1 MRILKYILIAISC
14 CGTLLSCEKDKMPYL
29 RLKNANVYFDLNT
42 SRFDPSVVE
51 TASKLKVPLILAGM
65 PGTYPVS
72 VTVETDTTGIENPA
86 IEGIDYTIREKTV
99 TFEEGYGTQYI
110 EVNPINNEERQ
121 PNRSFKLLI
130 TSTSK
135 ELRPNPANEITI
147 TIVDGGH
154 PLLYMKGAYKA
165 TGIDRYYTGEIASF
179 NVSIT
184 PDPDDDN
191 AVYVENIPLVL
202 VSQTL
207 RFKMI
212 VNAANGICTVPHDQD
227 FGSFNEG
234 GHYGSLGF
242 YYSFI
247 YQDEE
252 SGNYVVDYDE
262 DRDITFKYRNNGKR
276 LEANSLVGAYSIS
289 GPDKGTIF
297 LIFENLVLEKIDNTT
312 SSLEQAVNW
321 SPQGLSP
328 LLRGVSK

>member
-14 CGTLLSCEKDKMPYL
+14 CGTLISCEKDKMPYL
-29 RLKNANVYFDLNT
+29 KLKDANVYFDLNT

-51 TASKLKVPLILAGM
+51 TASKFKVPLILAGV

-86 IEGIDYTIREKTV
+86 IEGVDYTIREKTV

-135 ELRPNPANEITI
+135 KLVRNPANEITI

-165 TGIDRYYTGEIASF
+165 TGIDRYYTGASVSF

-191 AVYVENIPLVL
+191 AVYVENIPLIM
-202 VSQTL
+202 VSQNL

-212 VNAANGICTVPHDQD
+212 VNAVSGICTVPADQD

-234 GHYGSLGF
+234 GRYGDLGF

-252 SGNYVVDYDE
+252 SGNYVVDYDK
-262 DRDITFKYRNNGKR
+262 DKDITFRYLNKGQR
-276 LEANSLVGAYSIS
+276 LEANSIVGAYSIS
-289 GPDKGTIF
+289 GTNKGQIF
-297 LIFENLVLEKIDNTT
+297 LIFENLAFERINTT
-312 SSLEQAVNW
+312 TAQEQAVNW

-328 LLRGVSK
+328 LLQAK

>member
-1 MRILKYILIAISC
+1 MRILKYILIATSC
-14 CGTLLSCEKDKMPYL
+14 CGALLSCKEDKMPYL
-29 RLKNANVYFDLNT
+29 KLKDANVYFDLNT

-72 VTVETDTTGIENPA
+72 VTVETDTSGIENPA

-121 PNRSFKLLI
+121 PNRSFKLMI
-130 TSTSK
+130 SSTSK
-135 ELRPNPANEITI
+135 ELVPNPANKITI

-165 TGIDRYYTGEIASF
+165 TAIDRYYTGERVSF

-191 AVYVENIPLVL
+191 AVYVENIPLIL
-202 VSQTL
+202 VSQNL
-207 RFKMI
+207 RFKMV
-212 VNAANGICTVPHDQD
+212 VNAANGTCTVPADQD

-234 GHYGSLGF
+234 GRYGDLGF

-252 SGNYVVDYDE
+252 SGNYIVDYDE
-262 DRDITFKYRNNGKR
+262 DVDITFKYLNGGNR
-276 LEANSLVGAYSIS
+276 LEANSIVGAYCIS
-289 GPDKGTIF
+289 GPNKGQIF
-297 LIFENLVLEKIDNTT
+297 LIFEDLAFERINTT
-312 SSLEQAVNW
+312 TAQEQAVNW

-328 LLRGVSK
+328 LLQAVSK

>member
-1 MRILKYILIAISC
+1 MRILKYILIATSC
-14 CGTLLSCEKDKMPYL
+14 CGALLSCKEDKMPYL
-29 RLKNANVYFDLNT
+29 KLKDANVYFDLNT

-72 VTVETDTTGIENPA
+72 VTVETDTSGIENPA

-130 TSTSK
+130 SSTSK
-135 ELRPNPANEITI
+135 ELVPNPANKITI

-165 TGIDRYYTGEIASF
+165 TAIDRYYTGERVSF

-191 AVYVENIPLVL
+191 AVYVENIPLIL
-202 VSQTL
+202 VSQNL
-207 RFKMI
+207 RFKMV
-212 VNAANGICTVPHDQD
+212 VNAANGTCTVPADQD

-234 GHYGSLGF
+234 GRYGDLGF

-252 SGNYVVDYDE
+252 SGNYIVDYDE
-262 DRDITFKYRNNGKR
+262 DVDITFKYLNGGNR
-276 LEANSLVGAYSIS
+276 LEANSIVGAYCIS
-289 GPDKGTIF
+289 GPNKGQIF
-297 LIFENLVLEKIDNTT
+297 LIFEDLAFERINTT
-312 SSLEQAVNW
+312 TAQEQAVNW

-328 LLRGVSK
+328 LLQAVSK

>member
-14 CGTLLSCEKDKMPYL
+14 CGALLSCKEDKMPYL
-29 RLKNANVYFDLNT
+29 KLKDANVYFDLNT

-72 VTVETDTTGIENPA
+72 VTVETDTSGIENPA

-130 TSTSK
+130 SSTSK
-135 ELRPNPANEITI
+135 ELVPNPANKITI

-165 TGIDRYYTGEIASF
+165 TAIDRYYTGERVSF

-191 AVYVENIPLVL
+191 AVYVENIPLIL
-202 VSQTL
+202 VSQNL
-207 RFKMI
+207 RFKMV
-212 VNAANGICTVPHDQD
+212 VNAANGTCTVPADQD

-234 GHYGSLGF
+234 GRYGDLGF

-252 SGNYVVDYDE
+252 SGNYIVDYDE
-262 DRDITFKYRNNGKR
+262 DVDITFKYLNGGNR
-276 LEANSLVGAYSIS
+276 LEANSIVGAYCIS
-289 GPDKGTIF
+289 GPNKGQIF
-297 LIFENLVLEKIDNTT
+297 LIFEDLAFERINTT
-312 SSLEQAVNW
+312 TAQEQAVNW

-328 LLRGVSK
+328 LLQAVSK